1 MRRKNIST
9 GSKWEPIIGYSRAV
23 RVGASVYV
31 SGTTATGADG
41 KIVGQGDL
49 YLQTLQ
55 AIRNIESALDRAGA
69 SLKDVVRTRL
79 FLTNIKEWEKA
90 AKAHGEFFSGIRPAT
105 TMVEVSKLIDPEMLV
120 EMEAEAF
127 AGAIKPEE
135 DVTSIKYF
143 QPATE
148 EDVNDIKELF
158 MQYGASEGFEYD
170 FDNFDKE
177 VASVTQIYAPP
188 KNRLFL
194 ARYDGLP
201 AGCVALK
208 RIDDEVCE
216 MKRQFVRPDFRGQ
229 GIGKGLAMKVIE
241 EAKKMGYKRVRLDTA
256 KSMKNALLLYYSLGY
271 KDTAPYKSVEG
282 AMFLELK
289 LV

>member
-23 RVGASVYV
+23 RVGPSIYV
-31 SGTTATGADG
+31 SGTTATGADS
-41 KIVGQGDL
+41 KVVGAGDL
-49 YLQTLQ
+49 YVQTIQ
-55 AIRNIESALDRAGA
+55 ALKNVESALDRAGA
-69 SLKDVVRTRL
+69 TLKDVVRTRL

-90 AKAHGEFFSGIRPAT
+90 AKAHGEVFGGIRPAT
-105 TMVEVSKLIDPEMLV
+105 TMVEVSRLIDPEMLIEV
-120 EMEAEAF
+120 EAEAF
-127 AGAIKPEE
+127 AGASKPEE
-135 DVTSIKYF
+135 DVRGIKYV
-143 QPATE
+143 QPETGEDITE
-148 EDVNDIKELF
+148 IKELF
-158 MQYGASEGFEYD
+158 MQYGASEGYEYD
-170 FDNFDKE
+170 FDGFDKE
-177 VASVTQIYAPP
+177 VESVAEVYAPP

-194 ARYDGLP
+194 ARYDGQP

-208 RIDDEVCE
+208 HINDEVCE

-229 GIGKGLAMKVIE
+229 GIGKGLALKVIE
-241 EAKKMGYKRVRLDTA
+241 EARKMGYKRVRLDTA

-271 KDTAPYKSVEG
+271 KDAAPYKSVEG